1 MKSKIILAAILILF
15 GYQAFSQ
22 QITMKGR
29 LIDYETGDPIIQ
41 QAAVVSVISDNDGGA
56 KNESWTEADVEGKFE
71 LTGKP
76 EWIEIR
82 YIGYFRVKIINI
94 PKEMNE
100 IDFGDIFLAV
110 VPNTP
115 SVAALISGEVD
126 QEELNE
132 LNRIYIENVLED
144 FCLDVYGKKCKPYFE
159 NQSLVYDLS
168 KNENE

>member
-1 MKSKIILAAILILF
+1 MKSKIILAAILILL

-22 QITMKGR
+22 QITIKGR
-29 LIDYETGDPIIQ
+29 LIDYETGDPIL
-41 QAAVVSVISDNDGGA
+41 QAAVSSVISDNDGRA
-56 KNESWTEADVEGKFE
+56 KYESGTVSDAEGKFE
-71 LTGKP
+71 FTGKP
-76 EWIEIR
+76 EWIEVT

-110 VPNTP
+110 VKYHP
-115 SVAALISGEVD
+115 SVAELISGEVD
-126 QEELNE
+126 QEQLNE
-132 LNRIYIENVLED
+132 FNRIYIESVLED
-144 FCLDVYGKKCKPYFE
+144 FCLDVYGKECKPYFE